1 MSLFRLPK
9 LISFVILGI
18 LFQYNGH
25 AQNIAR
31 LRFDDDFT
39 YLKADS
45 LKQNWKEK
53 IKNIPMSDE
62 VQLSVGGEWR
72 EQYQSYEHVNFGEVP
87 SDFITDSPHQL
98 MHRIMLHANLNYKN
112 TFRVFAQLN
121 NTTRFLNPNPIT
133 SQIDQNLLSIHQ
145 LFMDVKFKKHWV
157 FRVGQQEFAY
167 GLERFVASREG
178 PNTRLNFQGIVLKYV
193 SPRNKLDIFTSRP
206 LKMNPGV
213 FDDVPASES
222 LSGIYFTHFSSK
234 SRNNVDVYLFNFESN
249 LRQYMFKKGNESR
262 HTLGTRLYTSLGDW
276 NYDVEI
282 AKQLGSFDQWAIS
295 SYMAVWDI
303 NMSPKKYF
311 YLGFSGNY
319 VPGDHSSS
327 DKELNTFNTLYAR
340 PPFGQTVALNITN
353 TINMSPY
360 VRYQRSNQWLVTLR
374 SSFVTR
380 ESLADGIYTPNMNPL
395 RPVLGKNL
403 KSNAKKVGNIFA
415 LDSNYYP
422 TKNISLQFELGYCVA
437 GDYMSDTGNGRDVLY
452 FALKNAFKF

>member
-62 VQLSVGGEWR
+62 VHLSVGGEWR

-145 LFMDVKFKKHWV
+145 LFMDVKFKK
-157 FRVGQQEFAY
+157 F
-167 GLERFVASREG
+167 
-178 PNTRLNFQGIVLKYV
+178 
-193 SPRNKLDIFTSRP
+193 
-206 LKMNPGV
+206 
-213 FDDVPASES
+213 
-222 LSGIYFTHFSSK
+222 
-234 SRNNVDVYLFNFESN
+234 
-249 LRQYMFKKGNESR
+249 
-262 HTLGTRLYTSLGDW
+262 
-276 NYDVEI
+276 
-282 AKQLGSFDQWAIS
+282 
-295 SYMAVWDI
+295 
-303 NMSPKKYF
+303 
-311 YLGFSGNY
+311 
-319 VPGDHSSS
+319 
-327 DKELNTFNTLYAR
+327 
-340 PPFGQTVALNITN
+340 
-353 TINMSPY
+353 
-360 VRYQRSNQWLVTLR
+360 
-374 SSFVTR
+374 
-380 ESLADGIYTPNMNPL
+380 
-395 RPVLGKNL
+395 
-403 KSNAKKVGNIFA
+403 
-415 LDSNYYP
+415 
-422 TKNISLQFELGYCVA
+422 
-437 GDYMSDTGNGRDVLY
+437 
-452 FALKNAFKF
+452 